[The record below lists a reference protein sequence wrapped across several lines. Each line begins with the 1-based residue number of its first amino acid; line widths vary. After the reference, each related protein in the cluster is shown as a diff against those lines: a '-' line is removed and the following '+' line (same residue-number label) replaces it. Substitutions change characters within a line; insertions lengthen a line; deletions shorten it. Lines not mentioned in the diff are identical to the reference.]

1 MKGDLLTYLTHRYY
15 KSEITKTET
24 GPVITIS
31 REFGCP
37 SKMIAAKLAEIIN
50 SKLAAR
56 GMKDTW
62 NWVSKEILTEA
73 ANELSMQPDEI
84 QYVFDYEQKGILGD
98 ILSSHAHKYYKS
110 DKKIRNTVGDVIRT
124 FGIRGNVIIVG
135 RGGVAICKDIP
146 HSLHINLE
154 APLEWRAVRISQKYN
169 LTIDKA
175 KKLAID
181 TDKKRK
187 EFREY
192 FAGKNSDYNRFDV
205 VFNCMTLSVD
215 EIAESILKISEIRHL
230 V

>member
-15 KSEITKTET
+15 KSEGTKTEP

-37 SKMIAAKLAEIIN
+37 SKMIAAKLTDLIN

-56 GMKDTW
+56 GIKDTW
-62 NWVSKEILTEA
+62 KWISKEILTEA
-73 ANELSMQPDEI
+73 ARELSMQPDEI

-98 ILSSHAHKYYKS
+98 ILSSQAHKYYKS
-110 DKKIRNTVGDVIRT
+110 DKKIRNTVADVIRT
-124 FGIRGNVIIVG
+124 FGIHGNVIIIG

-146 HSLHINLE
+146 RSLHLNLE
-154 APLEWRAVRISQKYN
+154 APLEWRAVLISQKYD

-175 KKLAID
+175 KKLALD
-181 TDKKRK
+181 TDKKRR

-192 FAGKNSDYNRFDV
+192 FAGKNTDYTRFDV
-205 VFNCMTLSVD
+205 SFNCMTLSVD
-215 EIAESILKISEIRHL
+215 EIADSILKIAEVRHL